1 VLFKINMTLYS
12 NIAFATAVL
21 NIFCNIA
28 ASIAFIN
35 VNSKINVIDIIK
47 FKQND
52 IEVEIKFSLIVD
64 YIKTKISSIDIF
76 LLVSYLT
83 QIALLKKKLIS
94 DLQTKNVK
102 TCTINVYQEEEKLMI
117 IFMMIEDTKIE
128 FQFLSDRFLVE
139 CSRSRN
145 LFIIIVNWSSLQ
157 VNYFKR
163 LHLLN
168 ELKVEFE
175 TVETYIDYN
184 KSSTDLN
191 FMTIEHQ
198 LRDDLDVETV
208 IIDDISKKQNSITSF
223 ADNMTNNNAWN
234 STSSEE
240 SKTEITRQ
248 EHWSESI
255 TIYLIVIKLCCSLRV
270 SVSEKAKIDNL
281 KHE

>member
-1 VLFKINMTLYS
+1 MLFKINMTLHS

-145 LFIIIVNWSSLQ
+145 SFIIIVNWSSLQ

-240 SKTEITRQ
+240 SKTANNNEWDCLFLQ
-248 EHWSESI
+248 DDSNSNF
-255 TIYLIVIKLCCSLRV
+255 SLKKSLDKSTEV
-270 SVSEKAKIDNL
+270 NQSQFIW
-281 KHE
+281 